1 MARPFYRAGTLGRAS
16 STLLF
21 SLSVAAVISGAL
33 IALVLDPAPPI
44 PTTVTPLTEQEI
56 DFLFASHTAHAH
68 ADEPIAPTLDE
79 NGCEIYTWAM
89 DQYQPATPSDFA
101 TGRVS
106 FSVRVGEEVI
116 PYPLMSLSAMP
127 NEVITFSGEDAEG
140 RTLSATAD
148 RGTVEKTGPQ
158 SWRWRAPSQQGMYCL
173 RVEDSV
179 TREVICLNTFV
190 MRPYDGGEEI
200 NGYRIGQYQSGP
212 FADNPRYRRPRG
224 FIEVTPE
231 LAEAWVSPHF
241 QLRQFL
247 CKQQSDYPKYLAMS
261 TRMLTKMEVLLEELN
276 DRGIPATSFYIVSAF
291 RTPWYNRQ
299 IGNASTY
306 SRHTY
311 GDAVDFLVDV
321 NQDGLFDDID
331 RTGGSGAGDVARLRE
346 IVSGIERTYRPVS
359 LVGGFGLY
367 EPVPGVRGPF
377 AHMDTRGDAA
387 RWVVG
392 PSQEKDSVEAVEPKD
407 TTVID
412 ALIADEVPVQRE
424 PAVGVPGGAAL
435 PGKKKPSTPD
445 PVDQPEEEK
454 PDALPS
460 RKGGEV
466 EESEPTGEK
475 SGGDGTPDPELPLP
489 SKE

>member
-1 MARPFYRAGTLGRAS
+1 MVNLFNIPGARGGPLPG
-16 STLLF
+16 LLF
-21 SLSVAAVISGAL
+21 SLSVAAFIAGGT
-33 IALVLDPAPPI
+33 IALYLDPAPPI
-44 PTTVTPLTEQEI
+44 PSTITPLTGQELEL
-56 DFLFASHTAHAH
+56 LFASYDGHAH
-68 ADEPIAPTLDE
+68 SDEMIAPNLDE
-79 NGCEIYTWAM
+79 NGCEIYNWGM
-89 DQYQPATPSDFA
+89 DQYQPANPSNFA

-116 PYPLMSLSAMP
+116 PYPLMSLSVMP
-127 NEVITFSGEDAEG
+127 NEVISFSGEDARG
-140 RTLSATAD
+140 RILHAYAE
-148 RGTVEKTGPQ
+148 RGKVESTGPQ
-158 SWRWRAPSQQGMYCL
+158 SWRWRAPSQQGMYSL

-179 TREVICLNTFV
+179 TKEVICLHTFV

-200 NGYRIGQYQSGP
+200 NGYRIGGYQTGAL
-212 FADNPRYRRPRG
+212 ADNPRYRRPRG

-247 CKQQSDYPKYLAMS
+247 CKQQSDFPKYLAMS

-276 DRGIPATSFYIVSAF
+276 DRGIPATSFYIVSAY

-299 IGNASTY
+299 IGNASTF

-331 RTGGSGAGDVARLRE
+331 RTGGAGAGDVARLRD
-346 IVSGIERTYRPVS
+346 IVTGIEQTYRPVS

-367 EPVPGVRGPF
+367 EPIPGQRGPF

-392 PSQEKDSVEAVEPKD
+392 PSQEKDSVEEVEPVDSTLLQVLVTEESPSGK
-407 TTVID
+407 TPK
-412 ALIADEVPVQRE
+412 A
-424 PAVGVPGGAAL
+424 GVPGPIVPTDTPPAKD
-435 PGKKKPSTPD
+435 PSEEKKK
-445 PVDQPEEEK
+445 VKPE
-454 PDALPS
+454 AVPS
-460 RKGGEV
+460 RKSDDVEEV
-466 EESEPTGEK
+466 ELPK
-475 SGGDGTPDPELPLP
+475 VPDPKGDGGGGAP
-489 SKE
+489 SDSEE